1 MGKTEKGIAT
11 PETQTQEQLKVKIG
25 ISNLK
30 EFTDL
35 VEQTIENLN
44 KIKNFKFEITAK

>member
-30 EFTDL
+30 EFTERS
-35 VEQTIENLN
+35 VE
-44 KIKNFKFEITAK
+44 KCSAD